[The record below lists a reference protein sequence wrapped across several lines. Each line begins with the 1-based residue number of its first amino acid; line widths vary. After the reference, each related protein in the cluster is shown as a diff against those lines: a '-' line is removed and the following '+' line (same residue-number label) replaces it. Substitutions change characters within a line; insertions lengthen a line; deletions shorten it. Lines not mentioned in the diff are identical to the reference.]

1 MSLYQQPSIEQSPDT
16 LYNLALSI
24 RDDLADLFTCLL
36 IQTHEPQTGSIRF
49 KGQFRCDLA
58 DCFDEVRGRVE
69 KHGFT
74 PFIRQEEGQTYLIA
88 IPVVFKA
95 TPSQWL
101 LNLLLFLA
109 TILSTLLVGME
120 SGWDGV
126 SLPTLAQLLTG
137 WPFTVSLLL
146 ILGSHELGHYFMARY
161 HGVPV
166 TLPYFIPMPFSIIGT
181 MGAFIR
187 IKAPIKNKRALLDI
201 GAAGPLAGL
210 IFAVPILLYGLATSE
225 VGPLPTGEPYLLEG
239 NSILYILAKLLVFG
253 QMLPSPEGLDVT
265 LNNVAW
271 AGWVGLLVT
280 GLNLLPIGQLD
291 GGHIAYALFGK
302 QARTFYWPI
311 LITLIVL
318 MFLSEGTTWGI
329 WILLLFFFGRVHAE
343 PLDDVTP
350 LDPQRRMVALF
361 SLILFF
367 LVFVAIPF
375 TLVNVS

>member
-1 MSLYQQPSIEQSPDT
+1 MTLNQQQSPFPAHDT
-16 LYNLALSI
+16 LSDQATAI

-36 IQTHEPQTGSIRF
+36 IQTHEPQPGAIRF

-74 PFIRQEEGQTYLIA
+74 PLIRQEEGQTYLIV

-95 TPSQWL
+95 TPTQWL
-101 LNLLLFLA
+101 LNLLLLLA
-109 TILSTLLVGME
+109 TIVSTLFVGMDPDW
-120 SGWDGV
+120 SGTTMP
-126 SLPTLAQLLTG
+126 SLTQLLSG

-146 ILGSHELGHYFMARY
+146 ILGAHELGHYFMARY

-166 TLPYFIPMPFSIIGT
+166 TLPYFIPMPLSIIGT

-187 IKAPIKNKRALLDI
+187 IKAPIKNKRALFDI

-210 IFAVPILLYGLATSE
+210 VFALPILIYGLATSE
-225 VGPLPTGEPYLLEG
+225 VGPLPVSEPYLLEG
-239 NSILYILAKLLVFG
+239 NSLLYIFAKLLVFG
-253 QMLPSPEGLDVT
+253 QMLPSPDGLDVT

-311 LITLIVL
+311 LVTLIVL
-318 MFLSEGTTWGI
+318 MFLSEGATWGF

-343 PLDDVTP
+343 PLDDITP
-350 LDPQRRMVALF
+350 LDPTRRSLGIF
-361 SLILFF
+361 TLILFF

-375 TLVNVS
+375 TPVNVP